1 MMDGTA
7 VVRDI
12 GLVEREEGV
21 LRRGI
26 NDVLG
31 AVNDGKGEC
40 AQDDKGNDC
49 EDACRT
55 RS

>member
-7 VVRDI
+7 VVRNI
-12 GLVEREEGV
+12 GFVEREEGV

-31 AVNDGKGEC
+31 AIDDGKGEC
-40 AQDDKGNDC
+40 AQDDK
-49 EDACRT
+49 
-55 RS
+55 